1 MKPNFASSFLRH
13 VAAACVFVCALPAA
27 AATQVLYDS
36 AQAPNS
42 AYTPIAPG
50 WLSSVFVN
58 AQESVGSDGTTVSP
72 NISAPLNLGARGGY
86 ANQFVSGGLVNPLFP
101 VLDRNA
107 GFTLSFGFRLL
118 QEDHSLNANR
128 AGFSVILLDSAHRG
142 VEIGFQNDR
151 IFAQRDGANLFT
163 AGEFNDAAA
172 PSAFAFNRWD
182 LNIGAAGYSLTR
194 ADPGGAIP
202 ILSGALRD
210 YSSVGLPASLA
221 YGASN
226 YLFVGDNT
234 ISAGAVFTLNY
245 LAIATAPVP
254 EPSTYGMLLAGF
266 ALVAAVAQRRRRL
279 PGVCRMPRMHR

>member
-1 MKPNFASSFLRH
+1 ML
-13 VAAACVFVCALPAA
+13 VCALPVT

-36 AQAPNS
+36 TQALDMS
-42 AYTPIAPG
+42 YTPITPG
-50 WLSSVFVN
+50 WLSGVFVN
-58 AQESVGSDGTTVSP
+58 AQQSVGSDGTTVAP
-72 NISAPLNLGARGGY
+72 NVGAPFDLGARGGY
-86 ANQFVSGGLVNPLFP
+86 SNHSVFGVLVNPAFP
-101 VLDRNA
+101 SLDRNA

-118 QEDHSLNANR
+118 QEDHSLNTNR

-142 VEIGFQNDR
+142 VEIGFQHDR

-163 AGEFNDAAA
+163 AGEFNAGAA

-182 LNIGAAGYSLTR
+182 LTIGAAGYSLAR
-194 ADPGGAIP
+194 ADPGDASP

-210 YSSVGLPASLA
+210 YSSVGFPANLA

-234 ISAGAVFTLNY
+234 TSAGAVFTLNY
-245 LAIATAPVP
+245 LAITTAPVP

-266 ALVAAVAQRRRRL
+266 ALLGMVVQRRRRL
-279 PGVCRMPRMHR
+279 PG